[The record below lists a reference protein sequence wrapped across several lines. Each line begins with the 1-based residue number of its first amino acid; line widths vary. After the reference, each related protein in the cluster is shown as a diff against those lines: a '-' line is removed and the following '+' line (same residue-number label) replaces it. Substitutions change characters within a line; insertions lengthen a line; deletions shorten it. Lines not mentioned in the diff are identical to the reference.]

1 MPRTILFAGAS
12 GLIGRRLVE
21 TCRAA
26 GDTIRILIRS
36 TPRPDNELSWDPAHG
51 PLDPRALAS
60 VDTVVCLSGAG
71 IADKRWTSARK
82 RELVRSRVDAVRT
95 LANAIASR
103 ATPPGTFVCA
113 SATGCYGD
121 RADEWLDETSPRGEG
136 FLAELC
142 EAWESAA
149 DPARSAGVRVAH
161 LRLGVVLTREGGALA
176 KMLPLFRAGLG
187 GPLGNGR
194 QYMPWI
200 SLVDAVAAARYVIER
215 ESLSGPVNVVS
226 PHAVTNREFT
236 RALARSINRRAV
248 LPTPAF
254 ALRLALGEIACEL
267 LLASQ
272 RVRPAKLE
280 NDGFSFHIAR
290 LEEYMAAELGR

>member
-26 GDTIRILIRS
+26 SDAVRVLTRT
-36 TPRPDNELSWDPAHG
+36 TPRSDNEFAWDPAREA
-51 PLDPRALAS
+51 LDPRALDG

-71 IADKRWTSARK
+71 IADKRWTRSRK
-82 RELVRSRVDAVRT
+82 RELIQSRVDAVRT
-95 LANAIASR
+95 LANAIASA
-103 ATPPGTFVCA
+103 ATPRTFVCA
-113 SATGCYGD
+113 SATGYYGD
-121 RADEWLDETSPRGEG
+121 RTDEWLDETSPRGKG

-149 DPARSAGVRVAH
+149 DPARSAGARVAH
-161 LRLGVVLTREGGALA
+161 LRFGVVLTREGGALA

-200 SLVDAVAAARYVIER
+200 SLVDAVAAARFVVER
-215 ESLSGPVNVVS
+215 EPLSGPFNVVS

-236 RALARSINRRAV
+236 RTLARSINRRAV
-248 LPTPAF
+248 LPAPAF
-254 ALRLALGEIACEL
+254 VLRLSLGEIAAEL
-267 LLASQ
+267 LLAGQ

-280 NDGFSFHIAR
+280 NAGFSFRQAR
-290 LEEYMAAELGR
+290 LEEHFAAELGR